1 MKIYPLLAATMLAP
15 LAGCTT
21 HLESG
26 LARADDPASRQGIAY
41 FLPISRFDAT
51 VKWTVTGCDD
61 TDGLILAETIVAK
74 TQTEPDPDALQV
86 IDYTSLNA
94 FTKTSGVKV
103 EFYDSGAI
111 KSINASAED
120 RTGAIIVHAVSAA
133 SKIAAGLIAPGAGG
147 LVAKD
152 TKCSA
157 AVNQALK
164 DVDRL
169 ATAVDTATGDL
180 ENAQATLEELTARL
194 AQAKSGETDAAVAA
208 LKAQVAVVEEKKRAL
223 QAAQDNL
230 APVMKVLTYSDTV
243 SFTAS
248 SPNALSPPVVVPEK
262 IWNKWLPSSA
272 GGVALTDA
280 MKKAAAARKSAE
292 NAVYLQLGSV
302 GGWQNGVDIE
312 HSGASQSA
320 QRQAGIRYRVAVP
333 ASLLGCLGNPCNMA
347 PNAEGTA
354 GKQIGAPMAVRVLN
368 RGSTF
373 YLPFASKGFSNGAL
387 EARFAENGTLTYAS
401 YDQKTAP
408 GEVIAATADSAADG
422 VVGVIKGIRSDRT
435 SELQQTKDETE
446 LLKARQDLALAQAAQ
461 AKSPNAA
468 NDEETAATEAQ
479 TRLLEAKVAN
489 ANAAIAL
496 RKAEAELA
504 AAAPGSAAQ

>member
-1 MKIYPLLAATMLAP
+1 MKIYPLLAATMLVP

-26 LARADDPASRQGIAY
+26 LARAEDPASRRGIAY
-41 FLPISRFDAT
+41 FLPITRFDAT

-61 TDGLILAETIVAK
+61 TNGLILAETIVSK

-133 SKIAAGLIAPGAGG
+133 TKIAGAFIAPGVAG
-147 LVAKD
+147 LVATD
-152 TKCSA
+152 TKKCSA
-157 AVNQALK
+157 AVNQALS

-169 ATAVDTATGDL
+169 ADDVDTATGDL
-180 ENAQATLEELTARL
+180 ESAQATLEELTARL
-194 AQAKSGETDAAVAA
+194 AQAKSGKTDAAVAA
-208 LKAQVAVVEEKKRAL
+208 LKAQVTVVEEKKRAL
-223 QAAQDNL
+223 HAAQDKL
-230 APVMKVLTYSDTV
+230 APVIKVLTNSDTV

-248 SPNALSPPVVVPEK
+248 SPNAVSLPVMVPEK
-262 IWNKWLPSSA
+262 IWNKWLPAVGAGFSA
-272 GGVALTDA
+272 EL
-280 MKKAAAARKSAE
+280 KKATATQMAKE
-292 NAVYLQLGSV
+292 KAVYLQLDSV

-312 HSGASQSA
+312 DSGTSEAA
-320 QRQAGIRYRVAVP
+320 MRQAGIRYRVAVP
-333 ASLLGCLGNPCNMA
+333 ASLLGCLGNPCNMM
-347 PNAEGTA
+347 PKAEGIA